1 MDVKKYWEEVKV
13 ETSKVNWPT
22 RKKMLRDSS
31 LVIGA
36 SLVTALFLGAA
47 DLLFSQAI
55 TRFILK

>member
-1 MDVKKYWEEVKV
+1 MDVKKYLEEVKA
-13 ETSKVNWPT
+13 ETAKVNWPS

-36 SLVTALFLGAA
+36 SLATALFLGAA
-47 DLLFSQAI
+47 DLVFSQAI